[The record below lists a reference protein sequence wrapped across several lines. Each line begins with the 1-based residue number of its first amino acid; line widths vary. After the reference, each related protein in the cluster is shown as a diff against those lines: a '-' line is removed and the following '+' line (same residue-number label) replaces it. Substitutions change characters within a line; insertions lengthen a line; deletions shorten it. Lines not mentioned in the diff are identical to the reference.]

1 MLTDRLLQLLYTS
14 LFWHNLGK
22 RWRVK
27 SSVWVHI
34 LEHLLDLRNTN
45 CYFSSQPLSFH
56 YLQIHYTDLW
66 SAILTQDQQDSS
78 RVQFPPVIAPGY
90 GRDLF
95 RTKDQNQQ
103 SPPGTVE
110 CRRGT
115 NQERHHRMQPAHNEI
130 ITGESFGVISNPRG
144 AQCIC
149 AAVSC
154 RRSRPRGTL

>member
-1 MLTDRLLQLLYTS
+1 M
-14 LFWHNLGK
+14 
-22 RWRVK
+22 
-27 SSVWVHI
+27 
-34 LEHLLDLRNTN
+34 DLRNTN

-78 RVQFPPVIAPGY
+78 REQFPPVIATGY

-103 SPPGTVE
+103 SPPGTEE

-115 NQERHHRMQPAHNEI
+115 NQGRHHRMRPAHNEI

-144 AQCIC
+144 GHAFVQLL
-149 AAVSC
+149 VDGVLDRKGSC
-154 RRSRPRGTL
+154 NDFYIPGDPR